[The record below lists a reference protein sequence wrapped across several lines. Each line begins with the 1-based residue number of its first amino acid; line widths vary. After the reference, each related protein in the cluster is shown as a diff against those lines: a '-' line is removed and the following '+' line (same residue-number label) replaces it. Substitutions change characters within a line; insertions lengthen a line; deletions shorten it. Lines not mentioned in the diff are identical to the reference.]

1 MSQRTVFLRVAG
13 LCAVCASTSVGVAQD
28 DPFGT
33 DDGLGAESPAKAE
46 PAPDA
51 PAAPP
56 AEAPPAPAEPPATEA
71 ASEPATGG
79 VSLTVSAEAVAGSE
93 GASAEVKSDLDGE
106 AAAPGKASKDRAPV
120 VTGSHIRRPRLMHE
134 SALIIDSPLTT
145 SESLDGVPGR
155 EGLQRRRQFGGAA
168 LPDTTAALG
177 LGAPG
182 TSRLSL
188 RLQPTLILLNGRR
201 LVNAPFAGE
210 AGSDF
215 VDVNQLPISLIDR
228 VETTRGITSGL
239 YGEGAVGGT
248 VNYITHRDY
257 DGLEVDLGGQVTDK
271 FDQHEADIT
280 LTLGAGSE
288 KTGMNAMVSYFN
300 RQPLAAGDRDWI
312 AEREGRV
319 NSLTSSPASFMQLN
333 NKEYPFPDPA
343 CQIAIDHG
351 DAYGY
356 ELRIPGYGPPGTI
369 NLIPAEYRERY
380 LDFFDRNSTIGVRDG
395 AIKNNGMLERYETS
409 TYCAGD
415 FTSVQDLVLQ
425 DERIQTYTTFWHGFS
440 DHTEGFGELGYYRSD
455 NQNRTAPSFPV
466 TRVTASATAVDPIVI
481 PMDHADQPVE
491 SIGFAVNEDA
501 PPEARGAGAQ
511 FLVGRVAGLHAGA
524 GVNSRRVDVLR
535 GVLGLRGD
543 FQDAAEGSIAES
555 WDWELSGLYSVA
567 DATTRVSDVLLDNL
581 GKALSSCSAT
591 MLDTDVSS
599 ATYRT
604 QIPSTIKHRQ
614 EAGCYNPFY
623 SSVIN
628 SVALDP
634 LDASNQSVT
643 NDRGFIT
650 SDSEAGMRETPGYGL
665 QDGGYICDPN
675 DPKSAPCPAA
685 FDQDGDG
692 IPELAGTPNTK
703 EVIDSLFGEH
713 TTQEH
718 RTLATA
724 DAVLRGDAVKF
735 DGGGLSFGV
744 GGQFRRETLRIDYD
758 AAFNRRLYAFVFGAP
773 DVPLASRNIGA
784 GFAELRLRLAD
795 GLVEVQP
802 AARIEY
808 FDDVGTAVS
817 PLAGLAIRPFAASA
831 SPPEALE
838 WLLVRGHIGLG
849 HRAPSLLQTQGEYTE
864 FHSVEYDDSLRF
876 VPYQMSANPDLDF
889 EKYTT
894 ISGGAQWDYVGIH
907 VGADFWMTQI
917 ADVIGGDNPQTLL
930 SDCQAQYE
938 RDSVDCPE
946 VVLLANSR
954 TLNDLE
960 GRFDNLAE
968 VETNG
973 IDGGASYTLDT
984 KRRGLGEF
992 GTFVVGV
999 QGTFINSYLIKSPRA
1014 LREYYRPGGG
1024 TPGLNPNGTRDY
1036 SRLSAEY
1043 EAAGYRNI
1051 ENFAPPIPQLR
1062 FAVPLRWMYEGH
1074 TIGVSMRYIGAYQDD
1089 SELVIEKYGL
1099 PNLTNLAIAEGETID
1114 AWTVFDASYGFT
1126 FGDDGW
1132 ETKFTVGVINL
1143 ADTPP
1148 PEAEGPLGYDIGVH
1162 DPRGRTIYAR
1172 ATGKF

>member
-1 MSQRTVFLRVAG
+1 MSQRIVFLRVAG
-13 LCAVCASTSVGVAQD
+13 LFAVCAWSGAGAAQD
-28 DPFGT
+28 DPFAG
-33 DDGLGAESPAKAE
+33 DDELGADAPAKSE

-51 PAAPP
+51 PVVAP
-56 AEAPPAPAEPPATEA
+56 AEATAAPVEAPAAESPTGSA
-71 ASEPATGG
+71 AGG
-79 VSLTVSAEAVAGSE
+79 VSLSVSADAVTSDA
-93 GASAEVKSDLDGE
+93 GASAAAKADVDAE
-106 AAAPGKASKDRAPV
+106 AATPGKASKGRAPL

-145 SESLDGVPGR
+145 SESLDGSPGR
-155 EGLQRRRQFGGAA
+155 ESLQRRRQFGGAA

-188 RLQPTLILLNGRR
+188 RLQPTLVLLNGRR
-201 LVNAPFAGE
+201 LVNAPFPGD

-239 YGEGAVGGT
+239 YGDGAVGGT

-257 DGLEVDLGGQVTDK
+257 DGVEVEVGGQVTDK
-271 FDQHEADIT
+271 FDQHEADVT
-280 LTLGAGSE
+280 LTLGAGNE

-312 AEREGRV
+312 AERSGRT
-319 NSLTSSPASFMQLN
+319 NSLTSNPASFQALN

-343 CQIAIDHG
+343 CQIAIDRG
-351 DAYGY
+351 AAYGY
-356 ELRIPGYGPPGTI
+356 ELRIPAYGPPETI
-369 NLIPAEYRERY
+369 NLLPAEDRERY
-380 LDFFDRNSTIGVRDG
+380 LRDYDEFSTLGVNAG
-395 AIKNNGMLERYETS
+395 AIKNDGMLGRYETS

-425 DERIQTYTTFWHGFS
+425 DERIQTYTTFWHGFT

-455 NQNRTAPSFPV
+455 NENRTAPSFPV
-466 TRVTASATAVDPIVI
+466 TRVTPSATVVDPIVI

-501 PPEARGAGAQ
+501 PPEARGPGAQ

-524 GVNSRRVDVLR
+524 GVNARRVDVLR

-543 FQDAAEGSIAES
+543 FQEAAQGSVAES

-567 DATTRVSDVLLDNL
+567 DATTRVSDVLLDKL
-581 GKALSSCSAT
+581 GKALASCPAM
-591 MLDTDVSS
+591 MLDNDVSS
-599 ATYRT
+599 ATY
-604 QIPSTIKHRQ
+604 QMMIPSTIKQRQ

-634 LDASNQSVT
+634 LGVSNASVA
-643 NDRGFIT
+643 NDRGFVA
-650 SDSEAGMRETPGYGL
+650 SDSEAGMRETPGYGV

-675 DPKSAPCPAA
+675 DPASPPCPAA
-685 FDQDGDG
+685 FDQNGDG
-692 IPELAGTPNTK
+692 IPELAGTPNTQQ
-703 EVIDSLFGEH
+703 VIDSLFGEH
-713 TTQEH
+713 ITQEH
-718 RTLATA
+718 RTLATL
-724 DAVLRGDAVKF
+724 DGVLRGDAVKF
-735 DGGGLSFGV
+735 GGGALSFGV
-744 GGQFRRETLRIDYD
+744 GGQYRRETLRIDYD

-773 DVPLASRNIGA
+773 DVPPASRNIGA
-784 GFAELRLRLAD
+784 GFAELRLRLVD
-795 GLVEVQP
+795 GLVELQP

-838 WLLVRGHIGLG
+838 WLLVRGHVGLG
-849 HRAPSLLQTQGEYTE
+849 HRAPSLLQTQGSYTE
-864 FHSVEYDDSLRF
+864 FQSIEYDDALHF
-876 VPYQMSANPDLDF
+876 VPYQMNANPDLDF
-889 EKYTT
+889 ERYTT
-894 ISGGAQWDYVGIH
+894 ISAGPQWDYVGIH
-907 VGADFWMTQI
+907 IGADFWMTKI
-917 ADVIGGDNPQTLL
+917 DDVIGGDNPQTLIK
-930 SDCQAQYE
+930 DCEAQYATA
-938 RDSVDCPE
+938 SVDCPE

-954 TLNDLE
+954 TLNDIE
-960 GRFDNLAE
+960 GNFDNLAK
-968 VETNG
+968 VDTNG

-984 KRRGLGEF
+984 KRRDLGDF
-992 GTFVVGV
+992 GTFVLGV
-999 QGTFINSYLIKSPRA
+999 QGTYINSYLIKSPRA
-1014 LREYYRPGGG
+1014 LREYYRPGNG
-1024 TPGLNPNGTRDY
+1024 TPSLNPDGSRNY
-1036 SRLSAEY
+1036 SALTAEY
-1043 EAAGYRNI
+1043 EAAGYRNV

-1062 FAVPLRWMYEGH
+1062 FSVPLRWMYEGH
-1074 TIGVSMRYIGAYQDD
+1074 VLGVTMRYIGSYQDD

-1114 AWTVFDASYGFT
+1114 AWMVFDASYGFT

-1132 ETKFTVGVINL
+1132 ETKFVVGVVNL
-1143 ADTPP
+1143 ADEPP
-1148 PEAEGPLGYDIGVH
+1148 PEAEGPLGYDVGVH
-1162 DPRGRTIYAR
+1162 DPRGRTVYAR
-1172 ATGKF
+1172 VTGKF